1 MTRTSSPSQSKPQ
14 KIILIVLGLALLGTV
29 FLLPQF
35 VTEPWFVNDAVE
47 QEIVP
52 TPSAE
57 TVAPSTAAE
66 LKRYRQE
73 SQTVLAEIVMMRDRL
88 RERSVAL
95 WGEADFQHA
104 LGRVESGDE
113 EYSYGN
119 YEASLRDYREA
130 REQLAQL
137 EELGRQKL
145 EQAKAEGVAAVEA
158 LNPNVA
164 VPVQEL
170 ASAMAPEDP
179 AVQELAARVVT
190 LEDVARHIEA
200 GDDALIRDR
209 YDAARSEFEQAL
221 ALDSRHQRAADGLAQ
236 ARNEITGSAFRRQM
250 SEGFAGLERGEYET
264 ARAAFG
270 RAGEI
275 QPGNPAV
282 SQALAQVD
290 NRESQGFVNV
300 ELARAA
306 DLESNEQWAEALSI
320 YGTLLE
326 EDPSLADAR
335 ARLIPARVRAGLD
348 EQLSGYIEEPLRL
361 SNKAEYQKA
370 QTTLADAK
378 GIANS
383 GPRLRQQIGE
393 LETLLERATSPVN
406 VTFRSDNQTH
416 VVLYRVAELGR
427 FEQTSM
433 TLRPG
438 RYVAAGTRTGYRD
451 VRVEFTITGEPL
463 NQPIEVRCEEPIG

>member
-1 MTRTSSPSQSKPQ
+1 MTRTSPSSQSKPQ
-14 KIILIVLGLALLGTV
+14 KFILIVLGLALLATI

-35 VTEPWFVNDAVE
+35 VTEPWFVNNVVE

-57 TVAPSTAAE
+57 TVPPSTAAE

-73 SQTVLAEIVMMRDRL
+73 SQTVLAEIVMIRDRL
-88 RERSVAL
+88 RERSVEL

-104 LGRVESGDE
+104 LGRVETGDE

-119 YEASLRDYREA
+119 YEASLRNYREA
-130 REQLAQL
+130 REQLVQL
-137 EELGRQKL
+137 EQLGRQKL
-145 EQAKAEGVAAVEA
+145 EQAKTDGVAAVEA

-164 VPVQEL
+164 GPANEL

-179 AVQELAARVVT
+179 AVQELAARVAT

-209 YDAARSEFEQAL
+209 YDTARSEFEKAL
-221 ALDSRHQRAADGLAQ
+221 ALDPRHQRAANGLAQ

-250 SEGFAGLERGEYET
+250 SEGFAALERGEYEA

-290 NRESQGFVNV
+290 NRESQGFVNA

-306 DLESNEQWAEALSI
+306 ELESDEQWAEALSI
-320 YGTLLE
+320 YETLLE

-370 QTTLADAK
+370 QATLADAK

-427 FEQTSM
+427 FEQTSL

-463 NQPIEVRCEEPIG
+463 DQPIEVRCEEPIG